1 MTSNDIRIRRP
12 GDPAPDL
19 TDYRVVHRAM
29 TADLDRLATAAA
41 ELVDRP
47 DPVRMAAFR
56 HYLRGVSHEIG
67 SHHRVEDEDV
77 WPFLEAVAG
86 DHTALVPLTEDHERL
101 DPLLHRATE
110 LAERDRAVPELV
122 AVLREVAD
130 LLARHIADEERDVF
144 PIIVDRVGVADARR
158 LQARFRSNLRPA
170 MLPFVVPWA
179 LRHATAAERATMIA
193 EAGLPL
199 RLVYRVF
206 AARFRAREELVFGPL
221 VS

>member
-1 MTSNDIRIRRP
+1 MTSHDIRIRRP
-12 GDPAPDL
+12 GDPVPDL

-29 TADLDRLATAAA
+29 TTDIDRLATAAA

-47 DPVRMAAFR
+47 DPARMAALR
-56 HYLRGVSHEIG
+56 HYLRGISHEIG

-86 DHTALVPLTEDHERL
+86 DRTALVSLTEDHERL
-101 DPLLHRATE
+101 DPLLHRAEE
-110 LAERDRAVPELV
+110 LAEHAEAVPELA

-144 PIIVDRVGVADARR
+144 PIILDRVGVADYQR
-158 LQARFRSNLRPA
+158 LQARFRANLRPA
-170 MLPFVVPWA
+170 MLPFVVPWV
-179 LRHATAAERATMIA
+179 LRHATPAERAALIA

-199 RLVYRVF
+199 RMVNRLF
-206 AARFRAREELVFGPL
+206 ARRFRAREELLF
-221 VS
+221 S

>member
-1 MTSNDIRIRRP
+1 MTSNDIRIRRS
-12 GDPAPDL
+12 GDPVPDL

-29 TADLDRLATAAA
+29 TTDLDRLATAAA

-47 DPVRMAAFR
+47 DPARMAAFR

-67 SHHRVEDEDV
+67 SHHRVEDDDV

-86 DHTALVPLTEDHERL
+86 DRTALVPLTEDHERL
-101 DPLLHRATE
+101 DPLLYRADE
-110 LAERDRAVPELV
+110 LAVRDRAAPELA

-144 PIIVDRVGVADARR
+144 PIIVDRVGVADYQR

-170 MLPFVVPWA
+170 MLPFVVPWV
-179 LRHATAAERATMIA
+179 LRHATPAERSTLIA
-193 EAGLPL
+193 DAGLPL
-199 RLVYRVF
+199 RLVNRLF
-206 AARFRAREELVFGPL
+206 ARRFRAREELLFGRPI
-221 VS
+221 S